1 MFARHDACMTDG
13 VGAAA
18 AEAAVAAR
26 EKLGAL
32 AGGAGR
38 DEHGAGRVARVAL
51 FDEAM
56 LAALHARFAELKAVT
71 K

>member
-1 MFARHDACMTDG
+1 MTDG

-18 AEAAVAAR
+18 ADAALAAR

-32 AGGAGR
+32 AGGAGGYER
-38 DEHGAGRVARVAL
+38 GAGRVARAAL